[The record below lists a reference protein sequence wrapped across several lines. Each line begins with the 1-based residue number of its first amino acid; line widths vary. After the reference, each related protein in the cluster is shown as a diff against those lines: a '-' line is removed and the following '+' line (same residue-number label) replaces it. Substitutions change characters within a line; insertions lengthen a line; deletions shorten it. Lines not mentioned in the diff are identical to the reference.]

1 MSHNFVYLVFYED
14 ENDDEDQNF
23 AMYTHPE
30 RAVFVFVIV
39 FVPNGTAKLLK
50 KNYFYP
56 LPPPPFHF
64 FSVFYVNI

>member
-1 MSHNFVYLVFYED
+1 MSHNSCLFSFYED
-14 ENDDEDQNF
+14 ENDDEDQRF

-50 KNYFYP
+50 KN
-56 LPPPPFHF
+56 HF
-64 FSVFYVNI
+64 SLSNPHLFTFLGHIY